1 MKNRS
6 RTEIMASILDIVG
19 NGNSKTKI
27 MYQAYLSYAQM
38 MGYLSILEENKLIEQ
53 QKGGKVY
60 NVTEKGRRYL
70 EHYKKIDEMILTDV
84 EKK

>member
-27 MYQAYLSYAQM
+27 MYKAYLSYAQM